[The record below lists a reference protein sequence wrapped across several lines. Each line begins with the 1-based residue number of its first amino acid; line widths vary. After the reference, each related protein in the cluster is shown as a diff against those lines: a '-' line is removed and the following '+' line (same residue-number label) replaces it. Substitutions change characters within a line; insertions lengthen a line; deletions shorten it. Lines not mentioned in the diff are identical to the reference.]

1 MEHSKLALFLN
12 TISRPLRTSSIS
24 KPTTN
29 APARMRAFAL
39 TTLLTL
45 SGVFLIA
52 TLTGCASEAEKY
64 NKELAQQEYRDDH
77 NACWKLFSRID
88 PEKKKEYQKCMKK
101 RGWSIK

>member
-1 MEHSKLALFLN
+1 MERSKLALFLN
-12 TISRPLRTSSIS
+12 TISRPLWTSSIS
-24 KPTTN
+24 NPTTV
-29 APARMRAFAL
+29 ASARMRAFAL
-39 TTLLTL
+39 TSLLIL
-45 SGVFLIA
+45 SSFFLIV